1 LSAKDRTELPAEL
14 ADWLARGDETFL
26 RPRGDRTLAIE
37 RSGNALLLE
46 ERRSGLPLTPRET
59 QVMAWVARGMTNK
72 EIARTLWISPGT
84 VRTHLENTYEK
95 LGVKSRTA
103 AAALFLA
110 ALDETVELPQ
120 ASELVPDAGQ

>member
-1 LSAKDRTELPAEL
+1 
-14 ADWLARGDETFL
+14 
-26 RPRGDRTLAIE
+26 
-37 RSGNALLLE
+37 
-46 ERRSGLPLTPRET
+46 
-59 QVMAWVARGMTNK
+59 MTNK